1 MYSLEMTLNLTSF
14 CHHHIV
20 NNNQINLFSPEQK
33 KKTPKETKKL
43 RILKRMGKRKK
54 GLADIRSSLVLFL
67 VQSIVNIC
75 LLRLFMGLL
84 MKI

>member
-33 KKTPKETKKL
+33 KP
-43 RILKRMGKRKK
+43 LKNKNTENIEEDGQKKK
-54 GLADIRSSLVLFL
+54 GI
-67 VQSIVNIC
+67 
-75 LLRLFMGLL
+75 G
-84 MKI
+84 

>member
-1 MYSLEMTLNLTSF
+1 MYSLEMTLNVTSF

-20 NNNQINLFSPEQK
+20 NNYQINLFSPEQK
-33 KKTPKETKKL
+33 KKPLKKQKTKNIEEDGQK
-43 RILKRMGKRKK
+43 KKK
-54 GLADIRSSLVLFL
+54 GLADIRSSHVLFL

-75 LLRLFMGLL
+75 LLQLFMGLL

>member
-33 KKTPKETKKL
+33 KKNLKKQRTKNIEEDGQK
-43 RILKRMGKRKK
+43 KK
-54 GLADIRSSLVLFL
+54 GI
-67 VQSIVNIC
+67 
-75 LLRLFMGLL
+75 G
-84 MKI
+84 

>member
-33 KKTPKETKKL
+33 RNKKTKNIEEDGQK
-43 RILKRMGKRKK
+43 KK
-54 GLADIRSSLVLFL
+54 GI
-67 VQSIVNIC
+67 
-75 LLRLFMGLL
+75 G
-84 MKI
+84 

>member
-1 MYSLEMTLNLTSF
+1 MTLNLTSF

-20 NNNQINLFSPEQK
+20 NNNQINLFSPEQ

-75 LLRLFMGLL
+75 LLQLFMGLL

>member
-33 KKTPKETKKL
+33 KKNPKETKKTEN
-43 RILKRMGKRKK
+43 IEEDGQKKK
-54 GLADIRSSLVLFL
+54 GI
-67 VQSIVNIC
+67 
-75 LLRLFMGLL
+75 G
-84 MKI
+84 